1 MMPQAVYILWIIVL
15 AVALLLFP
23 FIVRLLHK
31 TLIAAK
37 HIERYLREMKEAG
50 LGIAGNTGHIVA
62 LDSTITV
69 AVDILDSAG
78 KINTNAETIE
88 TVMADRSAKF
98 N

>member
-1 MMPQAVYILWIIVL
+1 MPAIVYILWIVVL
-15 AVALLLFP
+15 AVALILFP

-37 HIERYLREMKEAG
+37 NIERYLKDMKEAG
-50 LGIAGNTGHIVA
+50 MGIAGNTEHITA
-62 LDSTITV
+62 LNSTIDV

-78 KINTNAETIE
+78 KINSNAETIKS
-88 TVMADRSAKF
+88 VMADRAAKL

>member
-1 MMPQAVYILWIIVL
+1 MPSAVYTLWIIVL

-31 TLIAAK
+31 TMLAAK

-50 LGIAGNTGHIVA
+50 FGIAANTGNITA

-69 AVDILDSAG
+69 AVDILESAG
-78 KINTNAETIE
+78 KINENAETIE
-88 TVMADRSAKF
+88 TVMADRAAKF